1 MNTYLRRTW
10 AEVDID
16 AVTHNYQMIRER
28 VKKDTQIMCVIKA
41 DAYGH
46 GAVFLAKLYEKL
58 GADRFAVSNIEEAM
72 QLRENGIELPVLI
85 LGFTPA
91 SMAKELAD
99 HHISQAV
106 FSEDY
111 AQELSREAVRQK
123 VAVNI
128 HIKVDT
134 GMSRIGFM
142 YQDQERDRDSIRQIQ
157 RACSL
162 PGLVSEGIFT
172 HFAVSDE
179 GEEGK
184 QATLRQLSCFS
195 SAVRLCRESG
205 CHFTLVHCANSGAI
219 LDYPEAHFDCV
230 RAGIILYGLSPSPK
244 LSDRLSLRPVMQIKS
259 VVAQVKTIEP
269 NTPVSYGGTF
279 VSDKPLK
286 LATVPIGYADGYS
299 RSLSNRAYMT
309 VKGKRAYVVG
319 RVCMDQLMLD
329 VTDIDDVHEGDEVT
343 VIGNGSNDA
352 LSFDDMAAMTGTI
365 NYELVCLVGKRVPR
379 VYLSQGE
386 NVGIMDS
393 IRNVSAESADHQP
406 ASCLQEP

>member
-16 AVTHNYQMIRER
+16 AVTHNFRVIRER
-28 VKKDTQIMCVIKA
+28 VSPDAQIMCVIKA

-91 SMAKELAD
+91 CMAKELSE

-106 FSEDY
+106 FSEGY
-111 AQELSREAVRQK
+111 ARELSEEAVRQG
-123 VAVNI
+123 VTVNI

-142 YQDQERDRDSIRQIQ
+142 YQNEGRDGDSIKQIE

-179 GEEGK
+179 GDEGRE
-184 QATLRQLSCFS
+184 ATLRQLSCFS
-195 SAVRLCRESG
+195 SAVKLCREGG
-205 CHFTLVHCANSGAI
+205 CHFELVHCANSGAI
-219 LDYPEAHFDCV
+219 LDYPQAHFDCV

-244 LSDRLSLRPVMQIKS
+244 LLDRLSLRPAMQIKS
-259 VVAQVKTIEP
+259 VVAQVKMIEP

-299 RSLSNRAYMT
+299 RSLSNRGYMT
-309 VKGKRAYVVG
+309 VRGQRANVVG

-329 VTDIDDVHEGDEVT
+329 VTDIEDVQEGDEVT
-343 VIGNGSNDA
+343 VIGNGTDNA

-379 VYLSQGE
+379 VYLSKGV

-393 IRNVSAESADHQP
+393 IRP
-406 ASCLQEP
+406 